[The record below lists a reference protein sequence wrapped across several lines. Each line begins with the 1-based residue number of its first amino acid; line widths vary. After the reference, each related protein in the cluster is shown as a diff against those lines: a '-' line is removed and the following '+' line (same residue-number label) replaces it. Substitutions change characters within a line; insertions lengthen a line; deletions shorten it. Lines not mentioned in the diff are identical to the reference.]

1 MKNRVLLKRNHEV
14 AASYNPRKEL
24 FMVGIPSVLATR
36 QDWLNTYQY
45 VQGKDDAVLK
55 TRLRERFEAL
65 KNTRFMRVPKADA
78 VPSVPEG
85 SPEGT
90 EPQIQPEDFEEA
102 LDPASSFVK
111 SGLVI
116 DEIDQFIGAL
126 NGTGN

>member
-1 MKNRVLLKRNHEV
+1 
-14 AASYNPRKEL
+14 
-24 FMVGIPSVLATR
+24 MVGIPNTLATR

-45 VQGKDDAVLK
+45 VQGQNSAELK
-55 TRLRERFEAL
+55 KQFRERLEAL
-65 KNTRFMRVPKADA
+65 KNTRFMKVPKAGA
-78 VPSVPEG
+78 VPAVPKG

-90 EPQIQPEDFEEA
+90 EPQIQPEDFEDA

-126 NGTGN
+126 NGTSG